1 MTGTTVIPV
10 PGTDPYDVTVGRGV
24 IDQLPD
30 ALGSRVAKVLIVH
43 PPTLGARAAQLRESL
58 LGQFE
63 VLLAEVPDA
72 EDAKRVEVAAFCW
85 QIMGQTDF
93 TRTDAVVGFG
103 GGATTDLAGF
113 VAATWLRGVRL
124 VQVPTTVNGMVD
136 AAIGGKTG
144 VNTAEGK
151 NLVGAFY
158 APAAV
163 LVDLDLLDGLPR
175 NELLA
180 GFAEVVKCGFI
191 GEPEILDIV
200 EADVDRAT
208 DPATDEFRRC
218 IELAIRLKARVV
230 GEDFKESGLR
240 EILNYGHTLGPR
252 DRARRAV
259 PLAPRSGDLGGDG
272 VRRRARPD
280 RGDPRRRGGRPAP
293 PHPGVA
299 HPAHHLPGRP
309 VEDPAGD
316 DAAGQEGA
324 RRHDAVH
331 RARGDRQA
339 DHARGTRGGAAV
351 RGVPGGRQLTI
362 GQALAGFA
370 LLAAVLTIIPGL
382 DTALVLRATLA
393 QGRRHAIAT
402 ALGICSGA
410 FVWGAAAAVGATAL
424 LAASELA
431 FTVLKLAGAV
441 YLVALGITMFV
452 RTFQRRE
459 RPVAPLE
466 AAPRSLWAAYGRG
479 ALTNLLNPKV
489 GVFYIAVI
497 PQFIPEGVPALP
509 MGLLLALVHVLE
521 SVVWFSAIILATGFA
536 RRWLAG
542 ERARRWIDR
551 VTGGILVGFGVA
563 LALESRQLGSTP

>member
-1 MTGTTVIPV
+1 MVFAAELGRIAGT
-10 PGTDPYDVTVGRGV
+10 
-24 IDQLPD
+24 L
-30 ALGSRVAKVLIVH
+30 
-43 PPTLGARAAQLRESL
+43 
-58 LGQFE
+58 
-63 VLLAEVPDA
+63 
-72 EDAKRVEVAAFCW
+72 
-85 QIMGQTDF
+85 
-93 TRTDAVVGFG
+93 
-103 GGATTDLAGF
+103 
-113 VAATWLRGVRL
+113 
-124 VQVPTTVNGMVD
+124 
-136 AAIGGKTG
+136 
-144 VNTAEGK
+144 
-151 NLVGAFY
+151 
-158 APAAV
+158 
-163 LVDLDLLDGLPR
+163 
-175 NELLA
+175 
-180 GFAEVVKCGFI
+180 
-191 GEPEILDIV
+191 
-200 EADVDRAT
+200 
-208 DPATDEFRRC
+208 
-218 IELAIRLKARVV
+218 
-230 GEDFKESGLR
+230 
-240 EILNYGHTLGPR
+240 
-252 DRARRAV
+252 
-259 PLAPRSGDLGGDG
+259 
-272 VRRRARPD
+272 
-280 RGDPRRRGGRPAP
+280 
-293 PHPGVA
+293 
-299 HPAHHLPGRP
+299 
-309 VEDPAGD
+309 D
-316 DAAGQEGA
+316 DAAVDRHRRILESLTLPTTYPVGRWKTLLATMQRDKKA
-324 RRHDAVH
+324 RAGMMRFIVLEEIGKPTTLA
-331 RARGDRQA
+331 GP
-339 DHARGTRGGAAV
+339 GGGAAV